1 MRAPALVLALA
12 TLLALGTAGAQDW
25 FGVRSG
31 YPLGVTIHY
40 GLGNALAAG
49 TDLRISGRVTGS
61 ASGVRFGVGIDA
73 LTGVWSEGPMR
84 AYVGGGPSLDFG
96 RNLADLGLHGLAGGE
111 FRFSQL
117 GLPPLSVFLE
127 ASLGASLSLSGGSA
141 RIPTFGAALGF
152 NWYF

>member
-1 MRAPALVLALA
+1 MPRPAILLALA
-12 TLLALGTAGAQDW
+12 ALLTIGSASAQDW

-31 YPLGVTIHY
+31 YPLGVTLHY
-40 GLGNALAAG
+40 GLGNALGAG
-49 TDLRISGRVTGS
+49 SDLRISGRVTGS
-61 ASGVRFGVGIDA
+61 ATGVRFGVGIDA
-73 LTGVWSEGPMR
+73 LTGVWAEGPMR
-84 AYVGGGPSLDFG
+84 AYVGAGPSLDFG
-96 RNLADLGLHGLAGGE
+96 RNVADLGLHALAGGE